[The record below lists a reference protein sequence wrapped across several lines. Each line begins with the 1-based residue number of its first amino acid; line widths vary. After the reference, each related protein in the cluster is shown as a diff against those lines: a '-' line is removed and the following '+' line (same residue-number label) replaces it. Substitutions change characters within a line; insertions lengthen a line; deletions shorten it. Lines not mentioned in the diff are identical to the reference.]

1 MPDIDCIRD
10 QLSLYPGSKLGFVI
24 YRLTYSDDEQWDQF
38 MVHLNI
44 RIRTNLE
51 GGGDGDLFQF
61 IDWAAQE
68 DPAQNEAHFE
78 SDEAMYEALRR

>member
-38 MVHLNI
+38 MVHLNT

-51 GGGDGDLFQF
+51 SDGDGDLFQS
-61 IDWAAQE
+61 IDWAVQE
-68 DPAQNEAHFE
+68 DPAQDEAHFE

>member
-24 YRLTYSDDEQWDQF
+24 YRLTYSDDEQWE
-38 MVHLNI
+38 VHLNT
-44 RIRTNLE
+44 RIRTNL
-51 GGGDGDLFQF
+51 GGDGDGDLFQF
-61 IDWAAQE
+61 IDWAVQE